1 MGAGRLA
8 VSTIFFLSLT
18 LSSSRAAK
26 SSCIQWRKPGESVK
40 ISCSI
45 TNQSEQEHLHLKFFC
60 EDFDVLQ
67 WNLQDTTTIKA
78 EWEQRVTTE
87 TTKTKELIITI
98 ANLTVEDTGYYHCQ
112 YKALSTHYDVV
123 ETSGAG
129 SVLLVV
135 HDLIDLK
142 DADET
147 FPMILVVVLCG
158 VILLLLSVL
167 VMMWILRKM
176 KSMRINAVSPVRR
189 ANPSDVYEDMRST
202 CRR

>member
-1 MGAGRLA
+1 MGASRLA
-8 VSTIFFLSLT
+8 VSTVFFLSLT

-40 ISCSI
+40 INCSI
-45 TNQSEQEHLHLKFFC
+45 TKQSEQEHLHLKFC

-67 WNLQDTTTIKA
+67 WNLQDTITIKA
-78 EWEQRVTTE
+78 GWEPRVTTE
-87 TTKTKELIITI
+87 TTETTKPKELIITI
-98 ANLTVEDTGYYHCQ
+98 ANLTAKDTGYYHCQ
-112 YKALSTHYDVV
+112 YKAMKFYHVV

-135 HDLIDLK
+135 HDLI

-189 ANPSDVYEDMRST
+189 AYPSDVYEDMRST